1 MENKYYIYAHTI
13 ATHGENRP
21 FGEVFYIG
29 KGFGYRAKSK
39 YGRNTHWKNI
49 VNKYGFNV
57 HYFETELTEEQ
68 SFDAE
73 KRYIKSIGREDLGL
87 GTLCNFTDGGEGSGG
102 HKWSDERKKNHILLM
117 KGHICSEETK
127 NKMREKRKSQIFSD
141 ETKNKMSNSGKIK
154 IFSKEHKEKISKSL
168 KGHTSWSKGKKL
180 SNNTVLKI
188 INSLTGRKHSDETKL
203 KMSKS
208 QIGNKNGLK
217 NKKQNG

>member
-127 NKMREKRKSQIFSD
+127 NKIILAVPLLKEQKTIDKD
-141 ETKNKMSNSGKIK
+141 ENETTINPKGRHDPCVLPRAVPIVEAMAAIVLADHFLLNRL
-154 IFSKEHKEKISKSL
+154 SKL
-168 KGHTSWSKGKKL
+168 
-180 SNNTVLKI
+180 
-188 INSLTGRKHSDETKL
+188 
-203 KMSKS
+203 
-208 QIGNKNGLK
+208 
-217 NKKQNG
+217 